1 MLARS
6 KLNSIETLTSRA
18 LIGYDIS
25 HEEYQVIINEEEKYR
40 KMKEDIRMMKSEK
53 IDAEKVEIN
62 EEKGRKVETNKNNR
76 ENNGNAWNL
85 KIYIL
90 LLSKYKIFEISAKT
104 YEKNGIHT
112 IKVYNE
118 KISLEYG

>member
-53 IDAEKVEIN
+53 IDAEKVEKN

-76 ENNGNAWNL
+76 ENNGNAWNI

-112 IKVYNE
+112 IKVYNG
-118 KISLEYG
+118 KISL